1 MNRATMAEIA
11 SRVRPGDWVADP
23 AASTLTFAVRNFGW
37 RTVTGRIPLTSAAV
51 HVGPGGD
58 PVSARAEL
66 DARGID
72 TGHRRRDHDL
82 RGRRFLAAGQWPA
95 MTFETEDIRPDETAW
110 TVNGTLTVKGT
121 RCPVRLDVA
130 SFAVPASDPTA
141 HLDLHATGCL
151 DRRSA
156 GVTAAPAFVV
166 GHQVTLSLTVR
177 LRPPAPAR
185 DATARDAT
193 VPAEGTLT

>member
-1 MNRATMAEIA
+1 MTRATMAEIA
-11 SRVRPGDWVADP
+11 SHVRPGDWVADP

-37 RTVTGRIPLTSAAV
+37 RTVTGRIPLTGAAV
-51 HVGPGGD
+51 HVSQDGNR
-58 PVSARAEL
+58 VSARAEL
-66 DARGID
+66 DAHGID
-72 TGHRRRDHDL
+72 TGHRRRDQDL
-82 RGRRFLAAGQWPA
+82 RGRRFLAADQWPA
-95 MTFETEDIRPDETAW
+95 MTFEAEDIRPNETAW

-130 SFAVPASDPTA
+130 SFTVPADDPTA

-156 GVTAAPAFVV
+156 GVTAAPGFVV

-177 LRPPAPAR
+177 LRPPAPAQ
-185 DATARDAT
+185 DGTAQDGTAS
-193 VPAEGTLT
+193 AEGTLT

>member
-1 MNRATMAEIA
+1 MTPATMAEIA
-11 SRVRPGDWVADP
+11 GHVRPGDWVADP

-37 RTVTGRIPLTSAAV
+37 RTVTGRIPLTGAAV
-51 HVGPGGD
+51 HVSQDGNR
-58 PVSARAEL
+58 VSARAEL
-66 DARGID
+66 DAHGID
-72 TGHRRRDHDL
+72 TGHRRRDQDL

-110 TVNGTLTVKGT
+110 TVSGTLTVKGT

-130 SFAVPASDPTA
+130 SFTVSADDPTA
-141 HLDLHATGCL
+141 PLDLHASGCL

-166 GHQVTLSLTVR
+166 GHLIRLSLTVR
-177 LRPPAPAR
+177 LRPPATAQ
-185 DATARDAT
+185 DATAQ
-193 VPAEGTLT
+193 AEGTLT

>member
-1 MNRATMAEIA
+1 MTRATMAEID
-11 SRVRPGDWVADP
+11 RYVRPGDWVADP
-23 AASTLTFAVRNFGW
+23 AASTLTFAVRNFRW

-51 HVGPGGD
+51 HVSQDGD

-66 DARGID
+66 AAHGID
-72 TGHRRRDHDL
+72 TGHRRRDQDL
-82 RGRRFLAAGQWPA
+82 RGRRFLAADQWPA
-95 MTFETEDIRPDETAW
+95 MTFEAEDIQPNEAAW

-130 SFAVPASDPTA
+130 SFTLPADDPAA
-141 HLDLHATGCL
+141 HLDLHATGYL

-166 GHQVTLSLTVR
+166 GHRVTLSLRVR
-177 LRPPAPAR
+177 LRPPATAQA
-185 DATARDAT
+185 ATA
-193 VPAEGTLT
+193 PAQIGRAS

>member
-1 MNRATMAEIA
+1 MTRATIARQA

-37 RTVTGRIPLTSAAV
+37 RTVTGRIPLTGAAV
-51 HVGPGGD
+51 HVSQDGNR
-58 PVSARAEL
+58 VSARAEL
-66 DARGID
+66 DAHGID
-72 TGHRRRDHDL
+72 TGHRRRDQDL
-82 RGRRFLAAGQWPA
+82 RGRRFLAADQWPA
-95 MTFETEDIRPDETAW
+95 MTFEAEDIRPNETAW

-130 SFAVPASDPTA
+130 SFTVPADDPTA
-141 HLDLHATGCL
+141 YLDLHATGCL

-156 GVTAAPAFVV
+156 GVTAAPGFVV

-177 LRPPAPAR
+177 LRPPATAQ
-185 DATARDAT
+185 DATAQDAT
-193 VPAEGTLT
+193 AQAEGTLT